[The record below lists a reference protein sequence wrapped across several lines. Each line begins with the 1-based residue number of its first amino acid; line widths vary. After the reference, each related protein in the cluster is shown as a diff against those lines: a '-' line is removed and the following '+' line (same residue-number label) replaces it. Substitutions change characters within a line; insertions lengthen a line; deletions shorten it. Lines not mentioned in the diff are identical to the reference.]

1 MGKKTG
7 THDEYMMVTG
17 DSFNKLYLYSTTISA
32 YPQLTPGCRFPEVQD
47 VSKKK
52 DYCDIS
58 NQHTMCKFKT
68 AAPGCNPS
76 EFGLSSKLKEALVEK
91 LNRERRIIANT
102 PKSGENP
109 LPAAANMRKI
119 SWDDELARIAQL
131 WALQCNMELDNVR
144 IALIDKLEVTFGQN
158 IARFEFSS
166 HLDLSENRVKKLIDY
181 WANSYDA
188 EVVNL
193 IDSFQFKASENE
205 YNHNYFTQMAWALTD
220 RIGCGY
226 ARYKEDGKDEE
237 TSVFV
242 CNFAAEGNL
251 KNQPVYKKGP
261 ACGDCGQG
269 YECEPN
275 LKDGS
280 KGSLCVKS

>member
-1 MGKKTG
+1 MG
-7 THDEYMMVTG
+7 MVTG
-17 DSFNKLYLYSTTISA
+17 DSGYKLFLYTTTISK
-32 YPQLTPGCRFPEVQD
+32 YPELYLDCRFPEVQD
-47 VSKKK
+47 ISLKVS
-52 DYCDIS
+52 YCGIS
-58 NQHTMCKFKT
+58 DQHTMCKFKT
-68 AAPGCNPS
+68 AAPGCDPS
-76 EFGLSSKLKEALVEK
+76 EFGLSDNLQDVLVDK
-91 LNRERRIIANT
+91 LNKERRIIATGN
-102 PKSGENP
+102 SVNS
-109 LPAAANMRKI
+109 LPVATNMRKI
-119 SWDDELARIAQL
+119 SWDDELARIAQM
-131 WALQCNMELDNVR
+131 WAMQCEMELDYVR
-144 IALIDKLEVTFGQN
+144 IAWIDKAQVKFGQN

-181 WANSYDA
+181 WANSYDV

-226 ARYKEDGKDEE
+226 AIYKEDGKDEE